1 MELLGVA
8 LMITKG
14 WELCPE
20 SPLSSHT
27 GAGGACWTRQQLE
40 GAMSAARWPYEGCFC
55 SADPGQVS
63 PLFCWSEWSPQLPLP
78 YSAALLISR
87 LFAMRVAVLLLLGLA
102 LLEAEG
108 RCFFNRTQ
116 EYCLCYRLSQDNAGS
131 IIQCLAATVVEFQ
144 GGELEK
150 YVDFPVRDLDPSTI
164 DMLGTLEIK
173 KIIFGDLLVPEV
185 LLARVLRFFSYTRVQ
200 EMAFESCS
208 FLGRSSWREMAG
220 QNLPILSLHFH
231 NVTSAPLTGREQDFS
246 ELGSWL
252 GTLQELSVTSSHV
265 TSLPCGIGRVFRA
278 LRSLDM
284 AQNSLG
290 DGSLMPAFCEGAFP
304 QLQVLS
310 LQENNLT
317 SYHGVCRSVQLLHE
331 LQHLDLS
338 QNKLVASPSS
348 SCQWPASLRIFNLSN
363 TGLDELL
370 TPLPPGLEVLDLSS
384 NRLRAVDISL
394 RSLKALLLSR
404 NLLLAAPPIRD
415 YPALRS
421 LHLDDNL
428 IAEWPWDEV
437 KLLENL
443 QEVSAAGNPYNC
455 TCAGAGALQALA
467 ATGCLRQG
475 WPQQYAC
482 HSPPRYQGTLVRDVP
497 ASVLQCNR
505 AAVLAPVCT
514 ALGLLCVA
522 GAGWLVMA
530 RRRRVAGP
538 RAAQPQG
545 LHGQELGEKA
555 GRSPMCS

>member
-27 GAGGACWTRQQLE
+27 GAGGACWTQQQLE

-78 YSAALLISR
+78 YSSALLISR

-116 EYCLCYRLSQDNAGS
+116 EYCVCYRLSQDNAGS
-131 IIQCLAATVVEFQ
+131 IVQCLAASVVEFQ
-144 GGELEK
+144 GGELER
-150 YVDFPVRDLDPSTI
+150 YVDFPIRDLDPSTI
-164 DMLGTLEIK
+164 DMLGTLEIR

-208 FLGRSSWREMAG
+208 FLGRSSWGEMAG
-220 QNLPILSLHFH
+220 ENLPILSLHFH

-317 SYHGVCRSVQLLHE
+317 SYHGVCGSVQLLHE

-370 TPLPPGLEVLDLSS
+370 MPLPPGLEVLDLSS
-384 NRLRAVDISL
+384 NHLRAVDISL
-394 RSLKALLLSR
+394 RSLKTLLLSR
-404 NLLLAAPPIRD
+404 NLLLAAPPIRN
-415 YPALRS
+415 YPTLRS

-428 IAEWPWDEV
+428 IAEWSWDEV
-437 KLLENL
+437 KLLGNL

-475 WPQQYAC
+475 WPQHYAC
-482 HSPPRYQGTLVRDVP
+482 HSPLHYQGTLVRDVP

-505 AAVLAPVCT
+505 AVVLAPVCT

-522 GAGWLVMA
+522 GAGWLAMA
-530 RRRRVAGP
+530 RRRRAAGP
-538 RAAQPQG
+538 STAQPQG

-555 GRSPMCS
+555 RRSPMCS